1 MPDIALQCTCCGYM
15 LTFPE
20 DAAVRICPA
29 CATPNARPVVEDN
42 ALDMLRHAIRQRL
55 GCDFANAE
63 RSYQQVLLDYPD
75 AHEALWGRL
84 LCHYGVE
91 YVEDPAT
98 HQLMPTVHTVRR
110 KPLQTQ
116 PEFRDACAFAPDDV
130 RARYEQEAAY
140 IDDAQAAIRLAAK
153 SCPPYD
159 VFLCHK
165 TTKPGTVEK
174 TEDYHRAFQL
184 YAYLEKQ
191 GLRPFFAPES
201 LVGLAGADYEA
212 GIYHAIDTAK
222 VMLVL
227 CSQKDYL
234 TSAWVRSEWS
244 RYIERIDE
252 GADKTLIPLL
262 YDHFNPMQLPA
273 EFRFRRIQGFP
284 MGELTSTEKLMK
296 MLREKVDV
304 PAPEKVAAP
313 TPPAVEQPAPPEK
326 QKSPAPEKAAA
337 PTPPAGAQATQPTP
351 APKTEAHDPSQV
363 TAHLEPASQSS
374 AMAEAVEAMLK
385 MKKTPEEQ
393 PAGEFKVKRYGS
405 GCAVTEYTGTDE
417 VVSIPE
423 TIDGRAV
430 FCIAAN
436 AFENAAVREVTIPR
450 AVGYIEGYAFRGCK
464 NLSRISLPENLLY
477 IGVAAFY
484 GCSALESIRLPEKVN
499 SIDMQAFEYCT
510 ALKEINIPPKVKICT
525 WAFDNCPQLPDQ
537 TKKLIRQHMT
547 KPARLLSPFF

>member
-20 DAAVRICPA
+20 EAAVRICPA

-42 ALDMLRHAIRQRL
+42 ALDMLGHAIRQRL

-91 YVEDPAT
+91 YVEDPAS

-110 KPLQTQ
+110 KPLRLQ

-130 RARYEQEAAY
+130 RIRYEQEAVY
-140 IDDAQAAIRLAAK
+140 IDNAQAAIRQAAE

-165 TTKPGTVEK
+165 TTKPGTGEK
-174 TEDYHRAFQL
+174 TADYERALQL
-184 YAYLEKQ
+184 YYYLREQ
-191 GLRPFFAPES
+191 GLRPFFAPQS

-227 CSQKDYL
+227 CSQKDYI

-252 GADKTLIPLL
+252 GADKTLVPLL
-262 YDHFNPMQLPA
+262 FDHFNPLHLPA

-284 MGELTSTEKLMK
+284 MGELTSTEKLMT
-296 MLREKVDV
+296 MLREKVG
-304 PAPEKVAAP
+304 K
-313 TPPAVEQPAPPEK
+313 
-326 QKSPAPEKAAA
+326 PAPEKAAA
-337 PTPPAGAQATQPTP
+337 PEKPALPEKPAAPEKKAVPEKPAAPVKAP
-351 APKTEAHDPSQV
+351 APAAPV
-363 TAHLEPASQSS
+363 TQKASQPAPRAATPVPEQAAASPN
-374 AMAEAVEAMLK
+374 ALIEAA
-385 MKKTPEEQ
+385 KKRREELTV
-393 PAGEFKVKRYGS
+393 GEFKVKPCENGY
-405 GCAVTEYTGTDE
+405 AVTAYTGKDD
-417 VVSIPE
+417 VISIPE
-423 TIDGRAV
+423 TLNGWAV
-430 FCIAAN
+430 VRIAAN
-436 AFENAAVREVTIPR
+436 AFENTAIREVTLPGS
-450 AVGYIEGYAFRGCK
+450 VVQIEGYVFRGCK
-464 NLSRISLPENLLY
+464 ALHRVNLPEGLNS
-477 IGVAAFY
+477 IGVAAFF
-484 GCSALESIRLPEKVN
+484 GCSALESIVLPE
-499 SIDMQAFEYCT
+499 SLTYIDMQGFEYCT

-525 WAFDNCPQLPDQ
+525 WAFDNCPKLPAE
-537 TKKLIRQHMT
+537 TRKLIRKHMS
-547 KPARLLSPFF
+547 KPAQLFSLLVR